1 MFLDLLKEKRL
12 RKKLYFTVLI
22 LLICSAMTAIPV
34 YGINVT
40 YLDMLFGNSS
50 MFTFLDALSGGAM
63 ARLSISG
70 FGVSAY
76 ITASIVLQVISL
88 IFPQIERIRK
98 EGESGRKYMERVQLI
113 LAMAF
118 TLVGSISL
126 AIMCQRGKIFIH
138 NNLSSIV
145 IAVCSWMVGAFLTI
159 YLAQKINDYGI
170 GNGITL
176 LLGINILSRFP
187 SSVVMFWRN
196 YVLNAANTTTAI
208 LCVLGLILGV
218 LLFYLFT
225 VYLERGMLRIPLIQ
239 SKKQSSLLNTNGYV
253 PMPVNIASVLPV
265 VYASSLL
272 ALPNMFVSIFG
283 IETEGIVSKLLAT
296 LDSTN
301 WYTFERWYYPAG
313 LVLYILLI
321 IFFGFVSSRMSFS
334 AEELADNMKK
344 NGDVIANVKP
354 GEESIRFFEKRRLV
368 LTVLN
373 ILFLLVI
380 VILPELICS
389 LLGIGGFSFIGTSLI
404 IVIAMLTDTS
414 MKLRA
419 ESIHNSRR
427 HRLFG

>member
-12 RKKLYFTVLI
+12 RKKLYFTVAI

-88 IFPQIERIRK
+88 MFPQIERIRK

-126 AIMCQRGKIFIH
+126 AIMCQRGNIFVH
-138 NNLSSIV
+138 NNLASIV

-187 SSVVMFWRN
+187 SSVVMFWKN
-196 YVLNAANTTTAI
+196 HVMNAANTTAA
-208 LCVLGLILGV
+208 VLYAFGLTLGV
-218 LLFYLFT
+218 LLFYLIT
-225 VYLERGMLRIPLIQ
+225 VYLERGMLRIPLVQ
-239 SKKQSSLLNTNGYV
+239 SKKQSLILNTNGYV

-313 LVLYILLI
+313 LVIYILLI

-354 GEESIRFFEKRRLV
+354 GEETIRFFEKRRMV
-368 LTVLN
+368 LTALN

-404 IVIAMLTDTS
+404 IVIVMLTDTS

-427 HRLFG
+427 HRLLG

>member
-12 RKKLYFTVLI
+12 RKKLYFTVFI

-126 AIMCQRGKIFIH
+126 AIMCQRGNIFVH
-138 NNLSSIV
+138 NNLTSIV

-187 SSVVMFWRN
+187 SSVVMFLQN
-196 YVLNAANTTTAI
+196 HIVNAANTTAAI
-208 LCVLGLILGV
+208 LYALGLVLGV
-218 LLFYLFT
+218 LLFYLIT
-225 VYLERGMLRIPLIQ
+225 VYLERGILQVPLVQ
-239 SKKQSSLLNTNGYV
+239 SKKQSSILNTNGYV

-283 IETEGIVSKLLAT
+283 IETEGI
-296 LDSTN
+296 
-301 WYTFERWYYPAG
+301 
-313 LVLYILLI
+313 LLI
-321 IFFGFVSSRMSFS
+321 IFFGFVSSRMNFS

-344 NGDVIANVKP
+344 NGDVIANIKP
-354 GEESIRFFEKRRLV
+354 GEETIRFLEKRRMV
-368 LTVLN
+368 LTALN

-414 MKLRA
+414 LKIRA

-427 HRLFG
+427 HSLFG

>member
-126 AIMCQRGKIFIH
+126 AIMCQRGNIFVH
-138 NNLSSIV
+138 NNLLSII

-187 SSVVMFWRN
+187 SSVVMFLQN
-196 YVLNAANTTTAI
+196 HVVNAANTTAAI
-208 LCVLGLILGV
+208 LYALGLVLGV
-218 LLFYLFT
+218 LLFYLIT
-225 VYLERGMLRIPLIQ
+225 VYLERGILQVPLVQ
-239 SKKQSSLLNTNGYV
+239 SKKQSSILNTNGYV

-283 IETEGIVSKLLAT
+283 IETEGVVSKLLAT

-313 LVLYILLI
+313 LILYILLI

-354 GEESIRFFEKRRLV
+354 GEETIRFFEKRRLV
-368 LTVLN
+368 LTTLN
-373 ILFLLVI
+373 ILFLLII
-380 VILPELICS
+380 VILPEVICS

-404 IVIAMLTDTS
+404 IVIAMLTDTGL
-414 MKLRA
+414 KLRA
-419 ESIHNSRR
+419 ESIHNSKQ